1 MNSPNKKLNDAVK
14 EAFIIYRNKVEYSPI
29 YLKDKRENTI
39 LYMIGEKESEETKL
53 QVTKLTSFEIDS
65 LEELSID
72 RLDGCYRDAIYE
84 LMSNII
90 ESK

>member
-1 MNSPNKKLNDAVK
+1 MIEEKK
-14 EAFIIYRNKVEYSPI
+14 
-29 YLKDKRENTI
+29 
-39 LYMIGEKESEETKL
+39 SEETKL
-53 QVTKLTSFEIDS
+53 QITQLTAIEIDS

-72 RLDGCYRDAIYE
+72 RLDGCYRDVIYE